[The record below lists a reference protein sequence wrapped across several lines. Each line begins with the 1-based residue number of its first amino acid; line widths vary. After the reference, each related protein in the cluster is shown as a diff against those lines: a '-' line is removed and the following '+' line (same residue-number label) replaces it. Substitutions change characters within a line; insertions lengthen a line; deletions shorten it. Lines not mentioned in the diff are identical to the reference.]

1 MTTPNI
7 DTKALREL
15 EAKATPAP
23 WGKTP
28 FEEKNDVCIW
38 QPDGSWLANVG
49 NWGNCQLIVE
59 GEDGPDIQAHPD
71 LERIETGHDANAEFI
86 VALRNAAPALLD
98 EIESLR
104 EKVERY
110 KSAARNPGDGERHRG
125 TSVAIQ
131 LVHAQMKREETEAE
145 RDALKD
151 EVERLREALTPSGAT
166 KFAYMNEFKFNV
178 VREGPDHSEIV
189 ERHAV
194 PWTTIKDIMAAI
206 AKRAAL
212 RGEEGN

>member
-15 EAKATPAP
+15 EAKAREAGQHVMIGAGPMA
-23 WGKTP
+23 
-28 FEEKNDVCIW
+28 D
-38 QPDGSWLANVG
+38 WLTEILA
-49 NWGNCQLIVE
+49 
-59 GEDGPDIQAHPD
+59 
-71 LERIETGHDANAEFI
+71 
-86 VALRNAAPALLD
+86 AAPALLD

-145 RDALKD
+145 RDALRA
-151 EVERLREALTPSGAT
+151 EVAKAYANSAYHADMAQKLSAKLSASEREAERLRAALTPSGAT

>member
-15 EAKATPAP
+15 LSKGHYDLAAV
-23 WGKTP
+23 
-28 FEEKNDVCIW
+28 FE
-38 QPDGSWLANVG
+38 L
-49 NWGNCQLIVE
+49 
-59 GEDGPDIQAHPD
+59 
-71 LERIETGHDANAEFI
+71 F
-86 VALRNAAPALLD
+86 NAAPALLD
-98 EIESLR
+98 LAERAQEQAKEIERLDSGWQRCLAEWR
-104 EKVERY
+104 DEVRRFNAGHARRAESYFELEDEIEQMGWAWANVDEINRLKVEVAEIAA
-110 KSAARNPGDGERHRG
+110 KLSASER
-125 TSVAIQ
+125 
-131 LVHAQMKREETEAE
+131 EAE
-145 RDALKD
+145 R
-151 EVERLREALTPSGAT
+151 LRAALTPSGAT